1 MNSDLD
7 IFTLGLGLKAP
18 WQVISSAFDPNG
30 GGLLLVVNCSAG
42 VPMPCPHC
50 QRACPRYD
58 SVSREWRHL
67 NFWQYET
74 RLSASVPRLSCPEHG
89 VVMAEAPWA
98 RPGSGFTLLFEAFVV
113 RLAKD
118 MPLAAVARLVGEHD
132 SRLWR
137 IVRHYVDRLRAG
149 ISHAGVRRV
158 GIDETSANAKVP
170 FITVAVDMD
179 ERRVLFATPGKDG
192 ATIGAFAE
200 DLINHGGDPLAIT
213 DVSADMSA
221 AFTAGVRLHLP
232 NAQMTY
238 DKFHAVK
245 LVTDALDEVRRD
257 EYASGGSLTGILSGS
272 RYSMLKN
279 AENQTDYQAMLAKV
293 ITLPVLNLKTGKAYR
308 LKLAFQEAYQQSG
321 ELGIIALKVWCKW
334 AQRCR
339 LPDFQR
345 VAKTIR
351 SHWDGIVRYFT
362 SGLTNAILEG
372 INSLIQ
378 SAKARARGF
387 RNIDNL
393 IAMVYLIA
401 GRLPLPAIK

>member
-1 MNSDLD
+1 M
-7 IFTLGLGLKAP
+7 
-18 WQVISSAFDPNG
+18 VE
-30 GGLLLVVNCSAG
+30 V
-42 VPMPCPHC
+42 
-50 QRACPRYD
+50 
-58 SVSREWRHL
+58 
-67 NFWQYET
+67 
-74 RLSASVPRLSCPEHG
+74 
-89 VVMAEAPWA
+89 PWA
-98 RPGSGFTLLFEAFVV
+98 RSESGFTLLFEAFVV

-118 MPLAAVARLVGEHD
+118 MPLAAVARLVDEHD
-132 SRLWR
+132 TRLWR
-137 IVRHYVDRLRAG
+137 VVRHYVDRMRAET
-149 ISHAGVRRV
+149 SHAAVRRV

-179 ERRVLFATPGKDG
+179 ERRVLFVTPGKDG
-192 ATIGAFAE
+192 ATIGAFAK
-200 DLINHGGDPLAIT
+200 DLTQHGGDPLAIT

-221 AFTAGVRLHLP
+221 AFTAGVKLHLP
-232 NAQMTY
+232 KAQMTY

-245 LVTDALDEVRRD
+245 LVTDALDEVRRQ
-257 EYASGGSLTGILSGS
+257 EYASGGTLSGILSGS
-272 RYSMLKN
+272 RYSLLKN
-279 AENQTDYQAMLAKV
+279 SENHTDDQALLAQV
-293 ITLPVLNLKTGKAYR
+293 IAMPLLNLKTGKAYR

-321 ELGIIALKVWCKW
+321 ENGVSALKAWCQW

-345 VAKTIR
+345 VARTVR

-387 RNIDNL
+387 RNVDNL

-401 GRLPLPAIK
+401 GKLPLPAIK